1 MTAPGCFLL
10 FVNNVAY
17 DSLLLFQTLIPDVG
31 LVRILNRNPMQKL
44 KTKKAWVATPRRKFL
59 PNPYP
64 SIQPG

>member
-44 KTKKAWVATPRRKFL
+44 KTKKHGWP
-59 PNPYP
+59 PP
-64 SIQPG
+64 